1 MADTNFNDVV
11 KAIKEQNS
19 SQLDTTNSINA
30 LNDTMREQFKLQA
43 RGKKDEE
50 EDRKESKK
58 AGRQSKS
65 GSSSGVLGSFKDGA
79 GFGAGFGIAGMLGKM
94 AGAAGRLIKPIVMA
108 GRLLLG
114 PVGLTLMAAYVL
126 FKNIAEN
133 ENFKATLAVLS
144 ETWTKLKTAFT
155 DLISVFS
162 AASENEGLNTLIE
175 NVKNFIPSFIKNVQD
190 IVLDIAATL
199 AESIS
204 GVIDTIRAL
213 IEGDFKGA
221 FDSIWNV
228 IKGIGD
234 FITRTVDNIIQMF
247 LPTTEDGFI
256 SKKFFEVFDMVA
268 NIFDN
273 VKAKLIEGVT
283 LVGDNILLAWEA
295 VTNFFSDES
304 IRGAFA
310 YVKDGIWNKI
320 TSFTTMLVDGFKNA
334 FSLLTFENLVA
345 GVLGAGKGLSDIL
358 WFPINTVID
367 WISKKFGWSDEDAPK
382 FNLADKIGEWVTA
395 FGKWFGS
402 FLPDIGQIARDLTAK
417 LLGFLP
423 DWVVKGMIKMNGG
436 DPDLFTVKDGAIS
449 KKIVDEQRV
458 NPYAELMGD
467 PRFKG
472 IGTSNYVVDTSTN
485 SGDNISITNVA
496 PQMIPSM
503 SAVDQKILN
512 QQNIRAF
519 GFY

>member
-1 MADTNFNDVV
+1 M
-11 KAIKEQNS
+11 
-19 SQLDTTNSINA
+19 
-30 LNDTMREQFKLQA
+30 
-43 RGKKDEE
+43 
-50 EDRKESKK
+50 
-58 AGRQSKS
+58 
-65 GSSSGVLGSFKDGA
+65 
-79 GFGAGFGIAGMLGKM
+79 
-94 AGAAGRLIKPIVMA
+94 
-108 GRLLLG
+108 
-114 PVGLTLMAAYVL
+114 
-126 FKNIAEN
+126 
-133 ENFKATLAVLS
+133 
-144 ETWTKLKTAFT
+144 
-155 DLISVFS
+155 
-162 AASENEGLNTLIE
+162 
-175 NVKNFIPSFIKNVQD
+175 QD

-234 FITRTVDNIIQMF
+234 FIARTVDNIIQMF

-256 SKKFFEVFDMVA
+256 SDKFFEVLDMVT
-268 NIFDN
+268 NIFNN
-273 VKAKLIEGVT
+273 VKAKIIEGIT
-283 LVGDNILLAWEA
+283 LVGDNILLAWET

-320 TSFTTMLVDGFKNA
+320 TAFTTMLVDGFKDA

-345 GVLGAGKGLSDIL
+345 GVLGAGKGLLDIL

-423 DWVVKGMIKMNGG
+423 DWVVKSMIKMNGG
-436 DPDLFTVKDGAIS
+436 DPNLFTVKDGAIS
-449 KKIVDEQRV
+449 KKSLKDITSPK
-458 NPYAELMGD
+458 NPFAGLDSTG
-467 PRFKG
+467 FKG

-485 SGDNISITNVA
+485 SGDSISIVKVA
-496 PQMIPSM
+496 PPMIPSL
-503 SAVDQKILN
+503 SAVDQRMLN